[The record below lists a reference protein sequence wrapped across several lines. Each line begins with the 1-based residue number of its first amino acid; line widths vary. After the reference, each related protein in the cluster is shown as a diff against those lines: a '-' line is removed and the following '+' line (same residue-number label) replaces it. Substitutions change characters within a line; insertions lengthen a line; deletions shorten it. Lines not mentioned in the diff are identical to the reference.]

1 MAHKRVYLSQFIRK
15 IFFLQNLTIMA
26 LVFSDANFEADVLK
40 SDKVTLVD
48 LWAEWCGPCVAMTPI
63 IDELSTE
70 FKDVANIGKLN
81 VDQNESVPTNYNVR
95 GIPTFLIFKNGELR
109 DKVVGS
115 TSKKVLAEK
124 ISALVEESGVKA

>member
-1 MAHKRVYLSQFIRK
+1 
-15 IFFLQNLTIMA
+15 MA

-81 VDQNESVPTNYNVR
+81 VDQNEIVPTNYNVR

>member
-1 MAHKRVYLSQFIRK
+1 
-15 IFFLQNLTIMA
+15 MA
-26 LVFSDANFEADVLK
+26 LVFTDANFEADVLN

-63 IDELSTE
+63 VDELAND

-81 VDQNESVPTNYNVR
+81 VDQNEQVPTNYSVR

-115 TSKKVLAEK
+115 TTKNVLAQK
-124 ISALVEESGVKA
+124 INALVNETTAKV